1 MANLISIGMNSKT
14 KENPMQFL
22 VPDMICGSCVPHVTD
37 AIAKVDPGAEIEADT
52 VARTIT
58 VSTSAS
64 QQEIEEALADDGYP
78 ATAI

>member
-1 MANLISIGMNSKT
+1 
-14 KENPMQFL
+14 MQFL
-22 VPDMICGSCVPHVTD
+22 VLDMICGSCVPHVTD

>member
-1 MANLISIGMNSKT
+1 
-14 KENPMQFL
+14 MQFH
-22 VPDMICGSCVPHVTD
+22 VPDMSCGSCVPHVTD
-37 AIAKVDPGAEIEADT
+37 AIAKVDPGAVVEADT

-58 VSTSAS
+58 VTTSAS